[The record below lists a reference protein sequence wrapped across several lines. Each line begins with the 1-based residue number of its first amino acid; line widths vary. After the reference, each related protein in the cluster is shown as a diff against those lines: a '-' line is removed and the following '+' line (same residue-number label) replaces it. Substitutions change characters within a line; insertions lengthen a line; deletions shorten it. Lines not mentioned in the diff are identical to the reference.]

1 MAASGPEVRVPR
13 GSRRSVRWLIAALG
27 VGAGVLLV
35 WLAEGPPALLGR
47 GSDAPDF
54 DLPRLAGGAPASLS
68 GLRGRVVLLNFWAT
82 WCKPCEDEMPAME
95 RLYRTLS
102 DSGFELIAISVDDD
116 RALVERFASRLG
128 LSFPILLDPQH
139 EAATAYQTFRFPE
152 SLLVGRDGVI
162 VERYI
167 GPKDWDAAA
176 YVTRIRK
183 LLAEPAAS

>member
-1 MAASGPEVRVPR
+1 LTGDRIVNLESVSGE
-13 GSRRSVRWLIAALG
+13 
-27 VGAGVLLV
+27 
-35 WLAEGPPALLGR
+35 
-47 GSDAPDF
+47 
-54 DLPRLAGGAPASLS
+54 
-68 GLRGRVVLLNFWAT
+68 VVLVNFWAT

-102 DSGFELIAISVDDD
+102 GSGFELIAISVDDD
-116 RALVERFASRLG
+116 RALVERFAGRLG

-139 EAATAYQTFRFPE
+139 EVATAYQTFRFPE

-167 GPKDWDAAA
+167 GPKEWDAAA

-183 LLAEPAAS
+183 LLAEPSAG